1 MRPYI
6 FVLLTALFFITAV
19 KAQTIDD
26 LRKLEALKK
35 QLEDTDNLPKIK
47 KTVSPEDTGKSLTVF
62 KDTLS
67 KPISP
72 APKKTA
78 VKTPLPMLLPYFGY
92 SIFRNAK
99 VDFSPEVF
107 GPVDNKYPLGPGDEI
122 VISIWGEVELRH
134 SLTIDREGQVYIE
147 NVGIVTLSGLNIRQ
161 AKKKLRN
168 VLSKSYS
175 SLSDGKAFLDL
186 SIGKLRSIRVFVVG
200 NVKSP
205 GVFTVPALT
214 SPFNMLFYAGGVL
227 QNGSLRNISLIRKN
241 KKIQALDFYAFL
253 NKGEKYGNVRLQNY
267 DVIVIPAV
275 KKRVHLSGA
284 VVEPAVYEL
293 AKKESLSDL
302 IHLAGGFKANAYIE
316 NIQIERYLDNKER
329 QLISVNYK
337 KTHGKFKLMDGDRI
351 AVSAIDRKIE
361 NFIKISGPVFGP
373 KRFEFYPG
381 MTIKDLF
388 SQVDSIA
395 GDAYLD
401 RVHITR
407 MLPDRKKQLF
417 SVNLNEFLENNDQ
430 DFLLAPEDYIEIQSR
445 QMLFPADSVHIY
457 GAITT
462 PGTYELKKDMT
473 LKDLIFS
480 AGGFLKNALIGQAE
494 ISRLNPFNNDPNK
507 LSTIVYVAIDSN
519 YTKQLEPNTGDLFF
533 LKANDDIFI
542 RTNSDWEMQR
552 HISVSGEVK
561 LPGTYSLKSKTE
573 RITDLIERAGGLKP
587 TAYLEGA
594 QLFRRNRG
602 VGQIGIDFKAIFED
616 PSDAQNIFLE
626 AGDRIVIPE
635 KLATVKIVG
644 GVHFPSSVLFEKGK
658 GLNYYIKSAG
668 GLTELAD
675 ESNITVRLANGRPA
689 HLKRFLFW
697 KYLSDDIT
705 AGSTI
710 YVPVFTENQ
719 DIDWSGAIRDAAAI
733 LSSVATVILIV
744 DRVR

>member
-1 MRPYI
+1 MRRFLFI
-6 FVLLTALFFITAV
+6 LLPALFFVTAV
-19 KAQTIDD
+19 NAQTIDD
-26 LRKLEALKK
+26 LRKIEALKK
-35 QLEDTDNLPKIK
+35 QLEKTDGLPEVK
-47 KTVSPEDTGKSLTVF
+47 KTVSPEAEGKSLKVF

-67 KPISP
+67 HPLPPVAKPV
-72 APKKTA
+72 APKTIKPAT
-78 VKTPLPMLLPYFGY
+78 LPYFGY
-92 SIFRNAK
+92 AVFQNAK
-99 VDFSPEVF
+99 VDFSPEVY
-107 GPVDNKYPLGPGDEI
+107 GPVDNEYPLGPGDEI

-134 SLTIDREGQVYIE
+134 TLTIDREGQVYIE
-147 NVGIVTLSGLNIRQ
+147 NVGILTLTGLNIKQ
-161 AKKKLRN
+161 AKRKLRK

-214 SPFNMLFYAGGVL
+214 SPFNMLFYAGGV
-227 QNGSLRNISLIRKN
+227 QKDGSLRDISLVRKN
-241 KKIQALDFYAFL
+241 KKLRSLDFYSFL
-253 NKGEKYGNVRLQNY
+253 NKGEKYANVRLQNY
-267 DVIVIPAV
+267 DVIVVPAV

-284 VVEPAVYEL
+284 VTKPAIYEL
-293 AKKESLSDL
+293 SKNENLSDL
-302 IHLAGGFKANAYIE
+302 IRFAGGFKANAYIE
-316 NIQIERYLDNKER
+316 NIAVERYSDNKKR
-329 QLISVNYK
+329 QLLSINYK
-337 KTHGKFKLMDGDRI
+337 EDRGNFKLLDGDRVT
-351 AVSAIDRKIE
+351 VSAIDRKIR
-361 NFIKISGPVFGP
+361 NFVKISGPVFGP
-373 KRFEFYPG
+373 TRFEFYPG

-388 SQVDSIA
+388 SQVDSIG
-395 GDAYLD
+395 GDAYLN

-407 MLPDRKKQLF
+407 MLPDRKKQML
-417 SVNLNEFLENNDQ
+417 SVNLNEFLKNNDQ
-430 DFLLAPEDYIEIQSR
+430 DFLLAPEDYIEILSR
-445 QMLFPADSVHIY
+445 KTLFPADSVHIY
-457 GAITT
+457 GAITN

-480 AGGFLKNALIGQAE
+480 AGGFLRNALIGQAE
-494 ISRLNPFNNDPNK
+494 ISRLDPLNRDSNK
-507 LSTIVYVAIDSN
+507 LSTIIYVDIDSN

-533 LKANDDIFI
+533 LKANDDVFI

-552 HISVSGEVK
+552 HISISGEVN

-573 RITDLIERAGGLKP
+573 RITDLINRSGGLKP

-594 QLFRRNRG
+594 QLFRKNRG
-602 VGQIGIDFKAIFED
+602 VGQIGIDFKEIFND
-616 PSDAQNIFLE
+616 PSDPQNIFLE
-626 AGDRIVIPE
+626 TGDRIVIPE

-644 GVHFPSSVLFEKGK
+644 GIHFPSSVLFEKGE
-658 GLNYYIKSAG
+658 GLDYYIKSAG

>member
-1 MRPYI
+1 M
-6 FVLLTALFFITAV
+6 LTITN
-19 KAQTIDD
+19 AQTIDD

-35 QLEDTDNLPKIK
+35 QLEKTDALTKVK
-47 KTVSPEDTGKSLTVF
+47 KSAPPEAEGKSLKVF
-62 KDTLS
+62 TDTLS
-67 KPISP
+67 QPLPP
-72 APKKTA
+72 APKPVAPKVIKPAT
-78 VKTPLPMLLPYFGY
+78 LPYFGY
-92 SIFRNAK
+92 AVFQNAK
-99 VDFSPEVF
+99 VDFSPEIY
-107 GPVDNKYPLGPGDEI
+107 GPVDNEYPLGPGDEI

-134 SLTIDREGQVYIE
+134 ALTIDREGQVYIE
-147 NVGIVTLSGLNIRQ
+147 NVGILTLSGLNIRQ
-161 AKKKLRN
+161 AKKKLRK

-214 SPFNMLFYAGGVL
+214 SPFNMLFYAGGV
-227 QNGSLRNISLIRKN
+227 QKNGSLRDISLVRKN
-241 KKIQALDFYAFL
+241 RKVRSLDFYDFL
-253 NKGEKYGNVRLQNY
+253 NKGEKYANVRLQNY
-267 DVIVIPAV
+267 DVIVVPTV

-284 VVEPAVYEL
+284 VTKPAIYEL
-293 AKKESLSDL
+293 SKKENLSEL
-302 IHLAGGFKANAYIE
+302 IRFAGGFKANAYIE
-316 NIQIERYLDNKER
+316 NIQIERYSDNKER
-329 QLISVNYK
+329 RLLSINYK
-337 KTHGKFKLMDGDRI
+337 ENEGNFKLLDGDRI
-351 AVSAIDRKIE
+351 AVSAIDRKIK
-361 NFIKISGPVFGP
+361 NFVKISGPVFGP

-388 SQVDSIA
+388 SQVDSIG

-417 SVNLNEFLENNDQ
+417 SVNLNEFLENNEQ
-430 DFLLAPEDYIEIQSR
+430 DFLLAPEDYIEILSHKT
-445 QMLFPADSVHIY
+445 LFPADSVHIY
-457 GAITT
+457 GAVTN

-480 AGGFLKNALIGQAE
+480 AGGFLKNAMIDQAE

-507 LSTIVYVAIDSN
+507 LSTILFVDIDST
-519 YTKQLEPNTGDLFF
+519 YTKKLNPDTGDLFF
-533 LKANDDIFI
+533 LIANDDIFI

-561 LPGTYSLKSKTE
+561 LPGAYSLKSKTE
-573 RITDLIERAGGLKP
+573 RITDLIQRAGGLKP

-594 QLFRRNRG
+594 RLFRSNRG
-602 VGQIGIDFKAIFED
+602 VGQIGIDFKAIFEN
-616 PSDAQNIFLE
+616 PSDPQNIFLE
-626 AGDRIVIPE
+626 SGDRIVIPE

-644 GVHFPSSVLFEKGK
+644 GIHFPSSVLFEKGK
-658 GLNYYIKSAG
+658 GLDYYIKAAG

-675 ESNITVRLANGRPA
+675 KSNITVRLANGRPA
-689 HLKRFLFW
+689 HLKHFLFW

-719 DIDWSGAIRDAAAI
+719 DIDWTGAIRDAAAI

>member
-1 MRPYI
+1 MKRLLFILLPLL
-6 FVLLTALFFITAV
+6 FLLTAA

-26 LRKLEALKK
+26 LRKLETLKK
-35 QLEDTDNLPKIK
+35 QLENTDGLPTVK
-47 KTVSPEDTGKSLTVF
+47 KTVAPESADKSLTVF

-67 KPISP
+67 KPIIPVQKKIVKRPIKP
-72 APKKTA
+72 AT
-78 VKTPLPMLLPYFGY
+78 LPYFGY
-92 SIFRNAK
+92 DIFRNAK

-107 GPVDNKYPLGPGDEI
+107 GPVDNDYPLGPGDEI
-122 VISIWGEVELRH
+122 IISLWGEVELRH
-134 SLTIDREGQVYIE
+134 TLTIDREGQVYID
-147 NVGIVTLSGLNIRQ
+147 NVGIVTLNGLNIKQ
-161 AKKKLRN
+161 AKKKLRK

-175 SLSDGKAFLDL
+175 SLSEGKAFLDL

-227 QNGSLRNISLIRKN
+227 QNGSLRNISLVRKN
-241 KKIQALDFYAFL
+241 KKVHTLDFYDFL
-253 NKGEKYGNVRLQNY
+253 NKGKKYANVRLQNY
-267 DVIVIPAV
+267 DVIVIPTI
-275 KKRVHLSGA
+275 KKRVHLSGS
-284 VVEPAVYEL
+284 VIKPAIYEL
-293 AKKESLSDL
+293 SDQENLSDL
-302 IHLAGGFKANAYIE
+302 IRFAGGFKANAYIE
-316 NIQIERYLDNKER
+316 NIQVERFINNKER
-329 QLISVNYK
+329 QLLSVNYRDVQ
-337 KTHGKFKLMDGDRI
+337 GAFKLLDGDRI
-351 AVSAIDRKIE
+351 AVSAIDRTIE

-407 MLPDRKKQLF
+407 MLPDRTKQLF
-417 SVNLNEFLENNDQ
+417 SLNLNEFLKNNDQ

-445 QMLFPADSVHIY
+445 KALFPADSVHVY
-457 GAITT
+457 GAVTN

-480 AGGFLKNALIGQAE
+480 AGGFLKNAMIDQAE
-494 ISRLNPFNNDPNK
+494 ISRLDPFNNDPNK
-507 LSTIVYVAIDSN
+507 LSTILHVTIDSN

-533 LKANDDIFI
+533 LMANDDIFI

-552 HISVSGEVK
+552 HISIHGEVK
-561 LPGTYSLKSKTE
+561 RPGAYSLKSKTE
-573 RITDLIERAGGLKP
+573 RITDLVERAGGLKP

-594 QLFRRNRG
+594 QLFRSSRG
-602 VGQIGIDFKAIFED
+602 VGQVGIDFKAIFED
-616 PSDAQNIFLE
+616 PSDAQNIYLE
-626 AGDRIVIPE
+626 AGDRIIIPE
-635 KLATVKIVG
+635 RLATVKIVG

-658 GLNYYIKSAG
+658 GLDYYIKSAG
-668 GLTELAD
+668 GYTELAD

-689 HLKRFLFW
+689 HLKRFLLW
-697 KYLSDDIT
+697 KYLSDNIT

-744 DRVR
+744 DRVK